1 MKGDGTT
8 AGGGAW
14 ARPLADRRLDPA
26 LAVAAFPK
34 RDAPPAP
41 AGSRV
46 IGRSFSAAADAS
58 RWESE
63 ERLAGTAPESGRW
76 LMESEAAAFS
86 LQVEQLLLPQCRL
99 RTPPKLGCATDPS
112 DFRVETMGLMDFTL
126 RRLAPAA
133 GASALAAWAG
143 ITTLNDDWDDYL
155 GSAPAARAAGD
166 DPERIVILSS
176 GWAALNALR
185 KCASAGRS
193 VVVVSPR
200 PHFLYTP
207 LLASSS
213 VGTITLRS
221 ACEPL
226 RGLVESAA
234 GRCAPARRSCART
247 PARSTR
253 AVRRSGPRR
262 TRTGW
267 SSRSGPTSSS
277 WRWGHSPTRS
287 IPGVREHGLF
297 LKEAEDSAKL
307 RARLLSNLEKAAALS
322 HQGNRYAAEIH
333 EAATSGC
340 LASCAPRSY
349 CNIP

>member
-1 MKGDGTT
+1 
-8 AGGGAW
+8 
-14 ARPLADRRLDPA
+14 
-26 LAVAAFPK
+26 
-34 RDAPPAP
+34 
-41 AGSRV
+41 
-46 IGRSFSAAADAS
+46 
-58 RWESE
+58 
-63 ERLAGTAPESGRW
+63 
-76 LMESEAAAFS
+76 
-86 LQVEQLLLPQCRL
+86 
-99 RTPPKLGCATDPS
+99 
-112 DFRVETMGLMDFTL
+112 MGLVDFTL

-234 GRCAPARRSCART
+234 GRCAGATFVRADAREVDTGSKTVRATADADGMELEISYDKLIVAVGSQPNTFDTGGEGAR
-247 PARSTR
+247 PLPEGGGGLGEAPREAAQQPREGGR
-253 AVRRSGPRR
+253 AEPSGEQVRRRDPR
-262 TRTGW
+262 GCHFW
-267 SSRSGPTSSS
+267 LLG
-277 WRWGHSPTRS
+277 
-287 IPGVREHGLF
+287 
-297 LKEAEDSAKL
+297 KL
-307 RARLLSNLEKAAALS
+307 RAQKLRSRDLNP
-322 HQGNRYAAEIH
+322 
-333 EAATSGC
+333 
-340 LASCAPRSY
+340 APK
-349 CNIP
+349 